1 MSTTTE
7 AAGPPRTQPAPTE
20 RTRSTADRSTTDRT
34 ATDRTATD
42 RIAGAT
48 AVARTVPDS
57 DPYVLYERGDDVFL
71 AAGTAAEIVLGPDGL
86 TVTAPAGTRHEPLG
100 ADPLGQVSAALAEVG
115 GTGWQAFGWASF
127 ELAHLLHGG
136 ELPADTGTL
145 LHLLLP
151 RHTAHLHP
159 GGVDVDTADDAVARA
174 WRDAILGSGNA
185 APRTGPAVTVDES
198 ARAEAYRGSVAAAVA
213 EIGEDRFRKV
223 ILSRTVPVTE
233 PVDLPATYRH
243 GRAHNTPARSFLLR
257 LGGLEAAG
265 FSPET
270 VVEVAADGTF
280 STQPLAGTRA
290 RSGEPERDAELSDE
304 LRRDPKEIYEHAVSV
319 QVAQD
324 EVCEVSDPDA
334 VVVEEF
340 MRVVERGS
348 VQHLASRVRGRLRS
362 GATAWDALGR
372 LFPAVTASGLPK
384 APACAAISRH
394 EGARG
399 LYSGAVLTVDH
410 TGALDAAL
418 VLRAIYRAQGRTWLR
433 AGAGIVG
440 ASTPERELEE
450 TREKLRSVSRFLVGE
465 ETT

>member
-1 MSTTTE
+1 MS
-7 AAGPPRTQPAPTE
+7 
-20 RTRSTADRSTTDRT
+20 T
-34 ATDRTATD
+34 ATDPAPAVVAERASD
-42 RIAGAT
+42 RIAAAT
-48 AVARTVPDS
+48 AIARQVPPD

-71 AAGTAAEIVLGPDGL
+71 AAGTAAELVLTADGL
-86 TVTAPAGTRHEPLG
+86 TVTSDAGTRHEPLG
-100 ADPLGQVSAALAEVG
+100 DRPLDQVAAALAALG
-115 GTGWQAFGWASF
+115 DARWQAFGWASF
-127 ELAHLLHGG
+127 ELSHLLHGVP
-136 ELPADTGTL
+136 LPEGTGTL

-151 RHTAHLHP
+151 RHRAHLHP
-159 GGVDVDTADDAVARA
+159 GGTEIDTADPGVAGA
-174 WRDAILGSGNA
+174 WRAALLG
-185 APRTGPAVTVDES
+185 APAGRPDPTPGRTATVDES
-198 ARAEAYRGSVAAAVA
+198 AGADAYTRSVAEAVA
-213 EIGEDRFRKV
+213 EIGRDRFRKV
-223 ILSRTVPVTE
+223 ILSRTVPVTDAI
-233 PVDLPATYRH
+233 DLPSTYRF

-290 RSGEPERDAELSDE
+290 RSGEPGHDAALSDE
-304 LRRDPKEIYEHAVSV
+304 LLSDPKEIYEHAVSV
-319 QVAQD
+319 QIAQD
-324 EVCEVSDPDA
+324 EVTAVSDPAD

-348 VQHLASRVRGRLRS
+348 VQHLASRVRGRLRP
-362 GATAWDALGR
+362 GATGWDALAR

-394 EGARG
+394 EGPRG

-418 VLRAIYRAQGRTWLR
+418 VLRAVYRGGGRTWLR

-465 ETT
+465 ESP

>member
-7 AAGPPRTQPAPTE
+7 AAGPPRTDLAPTE
-20 RTRSTADRSTTDRT
+20 RTRSA
-34 ATDRTATD
+34 AD

-48 AVARTVPDS
+48 AIARAVPDE

-71 AAGTAAEIVLGPDGL
+71 AAGTAAELVLDPDGL
-86 TVTAPAGTRHEPLG
+86 TVSSPAGTRHEPLG
-100 ADPLGQVSAALAEVG
+100 TDPLAQVAAALAAVG

-136 ELPADTGTL
+136 ELPAGTGTL

-151 RHTAHLHP
+151 RHRAHLHA
-159 GGVDVDTADDAVARA
+159 GGADVDTADDAVARS
-174 WRDAILGSGNA
+174 WRDAILGAGPG
-185 APRTGPAVTVDES
+185 APRGGPPVTVDES

-213 EIGEDRFRKV
+213 EIAEDRFRKV

-233 PVDLPATYRH
+233 PVDLPATYRY

-290 RSGEPERDAELSDE
+290 RSGEPGRDAELSDE

-324 EVCEVSDPDA
+324 EVSQVSDPDA

-348 VQHLASRVRGRLRS
+348 VQHLASRVRGRLRP

-465 ETT
+465 ETP

>member
-1 MSTTTE
+1 MTTTTE
-7 AAGPPRTQPAPTE
+7 AARPSRVPPATG
-20 RTRSTADRSTTDRT
+20 TRSA
-34 ATDRTATD
+34 AA

-48 AVARTVPDS
+48 AIARTVPTDE
-57 DPYVLYERGDDVFL
+57 PYVLYERGDDVFL
-71 AAGTAAEIVLGPDGL
+71 AAGVAAELVLRPDGL
-86 TVTAPAGTRHEPLG
+86 TVTTTVGTRSEPLG
-100 ADPLGQVSAALAEVG
+100 PDPLGQVADALAEIG
-115 GTGWQAFGWASF
+115 EPGWQAFGWVSF

-136 ELPADTGTL
+136 TPPEGTGTL
-145 LHLLLP
+145 AHLLLP
-151 RHTAHLHP
+151 RHRARLHP
-159 GGVDVDTADDAVARA
+159 GGTDVETGDPAVAARWRRA
-174 WRDAILGSGNA
+174 LAEPVGPPG
-185 APRTGPAVTVDES
+185 GPAVAVDES
-198 ARAEAYRGSVAAAVA
+198 AHADAYRRAVTGAVA
-213 EIGEDRFRKV
+213 EIADGRYRKV

-290 RSGEPERDAELSDE
+290 RSGEPGPDALLSDE
-304 LRRDPKEIYEHAVSV
+304 LLRDPKEIYEHAVSV

-324 EVCEVSDPDA
+324 EVGAVSEPGD

-348 VQHLASRVRGRLRS
+348 VQHLASRVRGRLRP
-362 GATAWDALGR
+362 GATGWDALAG

-384 APACAAISRH
+384 APACAAIGRH

-418 VLRAIYRAQGRTWLR
+418 VLRALYRANGRTWLR

-450 TREKLRSVSRFLVGE
+450 TGEKLRSVSRFLVGE
-465 ETT
+465 ESSS